1 MERAYRGENMDFV
14 VLGRAHVELEAFT
27 PKRQHV
33 TISIT
38 DPATKNGVG
47 YGEANLFPSE
57 QRLDTLRLE
66 FYDITES
73 TGHYYPVSKE
83 QAQQIVDFIKEWKDK
98 VKLIVVH
105 CEAGISRSAA
115 VAAALSKW
123 LNNEDLF
130 FFENFC
136 PNSVV
141 YNYVLESIYGNSWE
155 QMKTEYSYEKEDIGK
170 PLF

>member
-1 MERAYRGENMDFV
+1 MERAFVGENMDFV
-14 VLGRAHVELEAFT
+14 VLSRAHVELEAFT
-27 PKRQHV
+27 PKRPHI

-38 DPATKNGVG
+38 DPSSRKGKDF
-47 YGEANLFPSE
+47 GEANLFPSDK
-57 QRLDTLRLE
+57 RLATLRLE

-73 TGHYYPVSKE
+73 VGHYYPVTKE
-83 QAQQIVDFIKEWKDK
+83 QTEQIINFVKEWQDK
-98 VKLIVVH
+98 VKLIIVH

-136 PNSVV
+136 PNEVV
-141 YNYVLESIYGNSWE
+141 YSYMLESIYGDLWE
-155 QMKTEYSYEKEDIGK
+155 QIKTEYSYESEDIGQ
-170 PLF
+170 PFF